1 MNNPTEL
8 WLLAANVTT
17 NAESTASDIDFGS
30 VVLSFLYFLAALL
43 LIYLVLVLVN
53 KWGKKNQNTEKAE
66 QKEEIKEA
74 TKEQSDTDIDNT
86 GENNV

>member
-17 NAESTASDIDFGS
+17 NAESAASDIDFGS

-66 QKEEIKEA
+66 QKEV
-74 TKEQSDTDIDNT
+74 TKEQSDTDKDNT
-86 GENNV
+86 GESNG

>member
-1 MNNPTEL
+1 MSNPTEL

-17 NAESTASDIDFGS
+17 NAESVVNDIDFGS

-66 QKEEIKEA
+66 QKEV
-74 TKEQSDTDIDNT
+74 TKEQFETDIDNT
-86 GENNV
+86 GENNG